1 MICANL
7 FQVIL
12 RIIFKNMISTGI
24 IQLSNASLGNISS
37 VSVKV
42 NGDNTERFVSI
53 NQQTGLLNFNSLDD
67 GFKYSYII
75 LITFNNQRVASAIF
89 SHGCIEENIS

>member
-1 MICANL
+1 
-7 FQVIL
+7 
-12 RIIFKNMISTGI
+12 MISTGI
-24 IQLSNASLGNISS
+24 VQLSNASLGNISS

-42 NGDNTERFVSI
+42 NGDSTERFISI

-89 SHGCIEENIS
+89 SHGCTEENIS